1 MLSFKEWLDKQPPP
15 VKLPDSKQMKMNTSD
30 LIKGTEKAG
39 TKISKEKLIEALR
52 KSTQKEFSF
61 SQSQNSKM
69 VVVVLPIQL
78 STLLKL

>member
-1 MLSFKEWLDKQPPP
+1 
-15 VKLPDSKQMKMNTSD
+15 MNTND

-61 SQSQNSKM
+61 SQSQNSKT
-69 VVVVLPIQL
+69 VVVVLPI
-78 STLLKL
+78 

>member
-1 MLSFKEWLDKQPPP
+1 MLSFKEWLDKQTQP
-15 VKLPDSKQMKMNTSD
+15 VKLPDPKQVKMNTSD

-61 SQSQNSKM
+61 SQAQNSKT
-69 VVVVLPIQL
+69 VVVVLPI
-78 STLLKL
+78 